1 MRKLIKE
8 YRNRFASVEK
18 MSDGTFDLY
27 NDVTGEFVRTVKTW
41 NEAKGHLSDKHVHYN
56 AIEVSQPLTPSNAGT

>member
-1 MRKLIKE
+1 MVKETKLIKQ

-56 AIEVSQPLTPSNAGT
+56 AIEKGAA

>member
-8 YRNRFASVEK
+8 YRNRYASVEK

-27 NDVTGEFVRTVKTW
+27 NDVTGEFIRTVRTW
-41 NEAKGHLSDKHVHYN
+41 REAKGHLSEKQSYYN
-56 AIEVSQPLTPSNAGT
+56 AIERGAA

>member
-8 YRNRFASVEK
+8 YRNRFSSVEK

-27 NDVTGEFVRTVKTW
+27 NDVTGEFIRTVKTW
-41 NEAKGHLSDKHVHYN
+41 AEAKAHLSDKHVHYN
-56 AIEVSQPLTPSNAGT
+56 AIERGAA